1 MPMPKP
7 ISIGTLAIANHTFE
21 EELRKNPA
29 AFRAGVSGESASS
42 RCQGPYPACHPCA
55 VEAGL

>member
-29 AFRAGVSGESASS
+29 AFRAFLDTMANYHKYPLESQESL
-42 RCQGPYPACHPCA
+42 H
-55 VEAGL
+55 